1 MDFQL
6 LFKIFKRI
14 VIVSCI
20 LATIHLSLNV
30 LLEYIKD
37 QDNSTVSFR
46 DFHER
51 DDYFYPSVSLCFK
64 AGIYKIKSG
73 DYKDFLSGCQFNKGC
88 IWNSSYAR
96 QDYDSATINLMDY
109 VVGEITLFEDNS
121 NHTYIYDDSNKTEI
135 VTKGQKENTEKKEAK
150 GTSDRKKETKVI
162 MN

>member
-1 MDFQL
+1 M
-6 LFKIFKRI
+6 
-14 VIVSCI
+14 SCI
-20 LATIHLSLNV
+20 VATIHLSLNV
-30 LLEYIKD
+30 LLEYVKD